1 MVLGLDL
8 GSVVGGFAARGSQ
21 VFEQEREEVSRLME
35 IKLKDNLTRGQAR
48 WAAHKAEKKAKR
60 TIAKTLKSYGL
71 TVDQIGVALEQGRGQ
86 EVIDYFRNFNG
97 LSEEVKQ
104 KMGYQGTN
112 IINMGEG
119 YEASG
124 MTMDE
129 MLNTVTG
136 KISGGMNMT
145 DAITDT
151 VGTKKQNVFAK
162 FLSPNTNKI
171 AQRQLKAYESVFGKG
186 TLNKMGQYASGTIEA
201 SDLPFTGTI
210 NLKTQL
216 DEAAVKKKLRELE
229 GEGVPKNFTSATNYL
244 VKQAAPLID
253 GAEIGLGGNLQFQ
266 SKDAREK
273 NKAGILNAVNNHI
286 ATKLNALNVPD
297 GGTISQKQ
305 IEEIRLGLGDF
316 VKNYSP
322 APKKGGG
329 GDTSIPE
336 TMTKMETGVRTGTGS
351 YATTNKLD
359 WIKEYKGYL
368 IDIGRATTDA
378 DAGKLALRIYDD
390 LLKIRQANQS
400 KQPSVNKNPRGTGGF
415 KGTD

>member
-1 MVLGLDL
+1 MVLGLQL
-8 GSVVGGFAARGSQ
+8 GSVLGGFAARGSQ
-21 VFEQEREEVSRLME
+21 VFEKVEEDMSKLME
-35 IKLKDNLTRGQAR
+35 IKLRDNITRGQAR
-48 WAAHKAEKKAKR
+48 WDAHKAEKKVKR
-60 TIAKTLKSYGL
+60 TLAKTLKSYGL

-86 EVIDYFRNFNG
+86 EVVDYFRKFDG
-97 LSEEVKQ
+97 LSEETKQ
-104 KMGYQGTN
+104 KLGYQGTN

-136 KISGGMNMT
+136 KVSGGMNMT
-145 DAITDT
+145 DALTDT
-151 VGTKKQNVFAK
+151 VSPKKQNVFAK
-162 FLSPNTNKI
+162 FLSPDSNKI
-171 AQRQLKAYESVFGKG
+171 AQRQLRAYETVFGKG

-216 DEAAVKKKLRELE
+216 DELAAEKQIRELQ

-305 IEEIRLGLGDF
+305 IEEIRLGLGEF

-322 APKKGGG
+322 TPTGG
-329 GDTSIPE
+329 GDGANIPE

-351 YATTNKLD
+351 YATTNKFD
-359 WIKEYKGYL
+359 WIREYKGYL

-378 DAGKLALRIYDD
+378 EAGKLALQIYDD
-390 LLKIRQANQS
+390 LLEIRQANQS
-400 KQPSVNKNPRGTGGF
+400 KQPSVKKNPRGTGGF

>member
-21 VFEQEREEVSRLME
+21 VFEQEREEVSRLMD
-35 IKLKDNLTRGQAR
+35 IKLKDSLTRGQAR

-151 VGTKKQNVFAK
+151 AGTKKQNVFAK

-186 TLNKMGQYASGTIEA
+186 TLDKMGQYASGTIEA
-201 SDLPFTGTI
+201 SDLPFEGTI

-216 DEAAVKKKLRELE
+216 DEATIKKKLRELE
-229 GEGVPKNFTSATNYL
+229 GEGVPKNFGAATNYL
-244 VKQAAPLID
+244 TKQAAPLID

-266 SKDAREK
+266 SKDARDK
-273 NKAGILNAVNNHI
+273 AKAGVLKAVNDHI
-286 ATKLNALNVPD
+286 ATKLNALNVPG

-351 YATTNKLD
+351 YATANKFD
-359 WIKEYKGYL
+359 WIREYKGYL

-378 DAGKLALRIYDD
+378 EAGKLALQIYDD
-390 LLKIRQANQS
+390 LLEIRQANQS
-400 KQPSVNKNPRGTGGF
+400 KQPSVKKNPRGTGGF
-415 KGTD
+415 KGTN

>member
-1 MVLGLDL
+1 MVLGLQL
-8 GSVVGGFAARGSQ
+8 GSVAGGFAARGSQ
-21 VFEQEREEVSRLME
+21 VFEKVEEDMSRLME

-48 WAAHKAEKKAKR
+48 WEQHKAEKKAKR
-60 TIAKTLKSYGL
+60 TLAKTLKGYGL

-151 VGTKKQNVFAK
+151 AGTKKQNVFAK

-186 TLNKMGQYASGTIEA
+186 TLDKMGQYASGTIEA
-201 SDLPFTGTI
+201 SDLPFEGTI

-216 DEAAVKKKLRELE
+216 DEATIKKKLRELE
-229 GEGVPKNFTSATNYL
+229 GEGVPKNFGAATNYL
-244 VKQAAPLID
+244 TKQAAPLID

-266 SKDAREK
+266 SPDARK
-273 NKAGILNAVNNHI
+273 KAKAGIFRAVNDHI
-286 ATKLNALNVPD
+286 ATKLNALNVPG

-322 APKKGGG
+322 TPTGG
-329 GDTSIPE
+329 GDGANIAE

-351 YATTNKLD
+351 YATANKFD
-359 WIKEYKGYL
+359 WIREYKGYL

-378 DAGKLALRIYDD
+378 EAGKLALQIYDD
-390 LLKIRQANQS
+390 LLEIRQANQS
-400 KQPSVNKNPRGTGGF
+400 KQPSVKKNPRGTGGF

>member
-21 VFEQEREEVSRLME
+21 VFEQEREEVSRLMD
-35 IKLKDNLTRGQAR
+35 IKLKDSLTRGQAR

-151 VGTKKQNVFAK
+151 AGTKKQNVFAK

-186 TLNKMGQYASGTIEA
+186 TLDKMGQYASGTIEA
-201 SDLPFTGTI
+201 SDLPFEGTI

-216 DEAAVKKKLRELE
+216 DEAAIKKKLRELE

-244 VKQAAPLID
+244 TKQAAPLID

-266 SKDAREK
+266 SPDARK
-273 NKAGILNAVNNHI
+273 KAKAGIFRAVNDHI
-286 ATKLNALNVPD
+286 ATKLNALNVPG

-329 GDTSIPE
+329 GDTDIPE

-351 YATTNKLD
+351 YATANKFD
-359 WIKEYKGYL
+359 WIREYKGYL

-378 DAGKLALRIYDD
+378 EAGKLALQIYDD
-390 LLKIRQANQS
+390 LLEIRQANQS
-400 KQPSVNKNPRGTGGF
+400 KQPSVKKNPRGTGGF

>member
-1 MVLGLDL
+1 MTLF
-8 GSVVGGFAARGSQ
+8 SVVGGFAARGSQ
-21 VFEQEREEVSRLME
+21 VFEKVEEDMSKLME
-35 IKLKDNLTRGQAR
+35 IKLRDNLTRGQAR
-48 WAAHKAEKKAKR
+48 WEQHKAEKKAKR
-60 TIAKTLKSYGL
+60 TLAKTLKSYGL
-71 TVDQIGVALEQGRGQ
+71 NVDQIGVALEQGRGQ
-86 EVIDYFRNFNG
+86 EVVDYFRKFDG
-97 LSEEVKQ
+97 LSEETKQ
-104 KMGYQGTN
+104 KLGYQGTN

-136 KISGGMNMT
+136 KVSGGMNMT
-145 DAITDT
+145 DALTDT
-151 VGTKKQNVFAK
+151 VGPKKQNVFAK
-162 FLSPNTNKI
+162 FLSPDSNKI
-171 AQRQLKAYESVFGKG
+171 AQRQLRAYETVFGKG

-216 DEAAVKKKLRELE
+216 DELAAKKQIRELE

-305 IEEIRLGLGDF
+305 IEEIRLGLGEF

-322 APKKGGG
+322 TPTGG
-329 GDTSIPE
+329 GDGANIAE

-400 KQPSVNKNPRGTGGF
+400 KQPSVKKNPRGTGGF

>member
-35 IKLKDNLTRGQAR
+35 IKLKDSLTRGQAR

-86 EVIDYFRNFNG
+86 EVIDYFRNFDG
-97 LSEEVKQ
+97 LSEDVKQ

-136 KISGGMNMT
+136 KVSGGMNMT
-145 DAITDT
+145 DALTDT
-151 VGTKKQNVFAK
+151 VSPKKQNIFAK
-162 FLSPNTNKI
+162 FLSPDTNKI
-171 AQRQLKAYESVFGKG
+171 AQRQLKAYEAVYGKG

-216 DEAAVKKKLRELE
+216 DKLAIEQKLKELVNT
-229 GEGVPKNFTSATNYL
+229 GQPSNFTKVTNYL
-244 VKQAAPLID
+244 TKQAAPLIA
-253 GAEIGLGGNLQFQ
+253 GTEIGLGGNIQFV
-266 SKDAREK
+266 SDDAQK
-273 NKAGILNAVNNHI
+273 KAKAGILAAVNNHI
-286 ATKLNALNVPD
+286 ATKIAELKVP
-297 GGTISQKQ
+297 GGQEISAEQ
-305 IEEIRLGLGDF
+305 IETIRMGLGDF

-329 GDTSIPE
+329 DTNIPE

-351 YATTNKLD
+351 YATANKFD
-359 WIKEYKGYL
+359 WIREYKGYL

-378 DAGKLALRIYDD
+378 EAGKLALQIYDD
-390 LLKIRQANQS
+390 LLEIRQANQS
-400 KQPSVNKNPRGTGGF
+400 KQPSVKKNPRGTGGF